1 MHRHRVIKIKAG
13 LAAVGFLFI
22 TLIPMWGALHVWLNQ
37 ERALIERAASNDA
50 MNLAIA
56 FEVHVQSVVRFV
68 DVLIQDLREHV
79 VQDQGGFQDVVKE
92 ELDRYRDMVAQVSV
106 ISKNGNLAYSSLNS
120 VTGVIDLSGREHF
133 RVHSENPLDDK
144 LFTSKPVFGRVSGI
158 WSIQFTRPLIV
169 LGKFSG
175 VIVVSVPT
183 AFFSDFYSK
192 INVGNNGLIALVG
205 LDRVPRAVAS
215 KKYVDIRMD
224 ESLPDRDLPYFDIS
238 KPAEGLYRGVSF
250 FDGSESLTA
259 YRRQENSGLIA
270 MVKLSPS
277 DYLASYYKQENILYG
292 SALVVSLFLLAFS
305 CLIYF
310 VALQHLRSTKEL
322 KHAYGLL
329 QERVNIDSLT
339 GALSRGCFLEKL
351 DKEFGEFLIAGGKL
365 SFILLDI
372 DYFKKVND
380 IYGHPIGD
388 LVLKQ
393 VVSLC
398 CSGLRDSDSFGRLG
412 GEEFGIIL
420 AQTDGDSATAVAEK
434 LRMAIESFC
443 ILTSRG
449 PIRVTVSLG
458 VAFALSVGDSA
469 SKLISRAD
477 DALYCAKRAGRN
489 RVSCTFCS

>member
-1 MHRHRVIKIKAG
+1 M
-13 LAAVGFLFI
+13 
-22 TLIPMWGALHVWLNQ
+22 
-37 ERALIERAASNDA
+37 
-50 MNLAIA
+50 
-56 FEVHVQSVVRFV
+56 
-68 DVLIQDLREHV
+68 
-79 VQDQGGFQDVVKE
+79 
-92 ELDRYRDMVAQVSV
+92 
-106 ISKNGNLAYSSLNS
+106 
-120 VTGVIDLSGREHF
+120 
-133 RVHSENPLDDK
+133 
-144 LFTSKPVFGRVSGI
+144 
-158 WSIQFTRPLIV
+158 
-169 LGKFSG
+169 
-175 VIVVSVPT
+175 PT
-183 AFFSDFYSK
+183 AFFSEFYSK
-192 INVGNNGLIALVG
+192 INIGNNGLIALVG

-215 KKYVDIRMD
+215 KKYVDVRMD
-224 ESLPDRDLPYFDIS
+224 KSLPDRDLPYFDIS

-259 YRRQENSGLIA
+259 YRRQENSGLIV
-270 MVKLSPS
+270 MVKLSPA
-277 DYLASYYKQENILYG
+277 DYLAAYYKQENILYG

-310 VALQHLRSTKEL
+310 VALQHLKSTKEL

-351 DKEFGEFLIAGGKL
+351 DKAFGELLITGGKL
-365 SFILLDI
+365 SFILIDI

-398 CSGLRDSDSFGRLG
+398 CSELRDSDCFGRLG

-420 AQTDGDSATAVAEK
+420 AQTDGYSATAVAEK

-469 SKLISRAD
+469 SKLVSRAD

-489 RVSCTFCS
+489 RVFCTSCS